1 MCEKKELS
9 FSIFMLYSLAD
20 KWKMSPAKVY
30 KILNSTGIL
39 DNYIIKCYDVLH
51 TQGKE
56 YLVEDIT
63 DYVREKGVNVYELSE
78 EWDDFKLLSFEKE
91 NEKWLDFVCAC
102 RKGQPLNKEYDIIIG
117 NVADDDVFKTVDMYF
132 RGLWDKEKVL
142 GELRYYKMNNQR
154 KYLTND
160 NEEGSFR

>member
-1 MCEKKELS
+1 MVERLVVIMCEKKELS
-9 FSIFMLYSLAD
+9 FSIFMLYGLAD

-63 DYVREKGVNVYELSE
+63 DYVREKGVN
-78 EWDDFKLLSFEKE
+78 
-91 NEKWLDFVCAC
+91 
-102 RKGQPLNKEYDIIIG
+102 I
-117 NVADDDVFKTVDMYF
+117 
-132 RGLWDKEKVL
+132 
-142 GELRYYKMNNQR
+142 
-154 KYLTND
+154 
-160 NEEGSFR
+160 

>member
-1 MCEKKELS
+1 MVMCDKKELS

-20 KWKMSPAKVY
+20 AWKMSPVKVY

-63 DYVREKGVNVYELSE
+63 DYVREKGVNV
-78 EWDDFKLLSFEKE
+78 
-91 NEKWLDFVCAC
+91 
-102 RKGQPLNKEYDIIIG
+102 
-117 NVADDDVFKTVDMYF
+117 
-132 RGLWDKEKVL
+132 
-142 GELRYYKMNNQR
+142 
-154 KYLTND
+154 
-160 NEEGSFR
+160 